1 MAARKVVLVVDDD
14 PGVLKSVGRLLKAA
28 GFDVVVLASAEALS
42 RYGNLHDI
50 ACFILDIH
58 LNGVSGLELRRRLAL
73 SGVQSP
79 VIFITADDSAF
90 TRDQALAS
98 GCAECL
104 IKPFQA
110 KSLLKAI
117 EDATRIW

>member
-1 MAARKVVLVVDDD
+1 MATRKIVLVVDDD

-28 GFDVVVLASAEALS
+28 GFDVVVFASAEGLY
-42 RYGNLHDI
+42 RYGNLREI
-50 ACFILDIH
+50 ACFVLDIH
-58 LNGVSGLELRRRLAL
+58 LNGVSGIDLKQRF
-73 SGVQSP
+73 GTWGIQSP
-79 VIFITADDSAF
+79 VIFITADDSPA

-110 KSLLKAI
+110 KFLLKAI
-117 EDATRIW
+117 EDAISN

>member
-42 RYGNLHDI
+42 RYGNLHEI
-50 ACFILDIH
+50 ACFVLDIH
-58 LNGVSGLELRRRLAL
+58 LNGVSGLELRRRLVL
-73 SGVQSP
+73 WGIQSP
-79 VIFITADDSAF
+79 VIFITADDSPV

-98 GCAECL
+98 GGIDCL

-110 KSLLKAI
+110 NSLLNAI
-117 EDATRIW
+117 ENAIAI